1 MIITLLT
8 SNQLDELEQRIA
20 ARADALIAAR
30 TGRIQIKPKPSNE
43 ITPSNRGRPP
53 KSIANPFHVFIGP
66 PTSYGRYPL
75 FAMDIIEGI
84 ARLDWYDRRTGT
96 GGKSMPL
103 SVRNLVVILEMLEKV
118 TSESVSQT
126 LRLSERHAQRYVKAI
141 ELIIPHMMKARP
153 KSLILNMEEIH
164 EPGNRD
170 WENVDELTQPSTDEL
185 AKLHHDL
192 RTLGAIELPPHV

>member
-1 MIITLLT
+1 MTITLLT

-30 TGRIQIKPKPSNE
+30 TRHIQIKPKPPNE

-53 KSIANPFHVFIGP
+53 KTIANPFYVFIGP
-66 PTSYGRYPL
+66 TTSYGRYPL

-103 SVRNLVVILEMLEKV
+103 SVRNLVIILEMLEKV

-126 LRLSERHAQRYVKAI
+126 LRLAERHAQRYVKAI
-141 ELIIPHMMKARP
+141 ELIIPHMMRTRP
-153 KSLILNMEEIH
+153 KSLILDMEEIH
-164 EPGNRD
+164 EPGNQGRED
-170 WENVDELTQPSTDEL
+170 IVELFQPTPV
-185 AKLHHDL
+185 
-192 RTLGAIELPPHV
+192 PPMGWPSCITTFVR

>member
-1 MIITLLT
+1 MTITLLT
-8 SNQLDELEQRIA
+8 SNQLDELDRRSA
-20 ARADALIAAR
+20 ARAAALIAAR
-30 TGRIQIKPKPSNE
+30 TGRIQIKPSNE

-53 KSIANPFHVFIGP
+53 KSIANPFYVFIGP
-66 PTSYGRYPL
+66 TTSYGRYPL

-126 LRLSERHAQRYVKAI
+126 LRLAERHAQRYVKAI
-141 ELIIPHMMKARP
+141 ELIIPRMMRTRP
-153 KSLILNMEEIH
+153 KSLILDMEEIH
-164 EPGNRD
+164 EPGNQGRED
-170 WENVDELTQPSTDEL
+170 IVELIQPTPIP
-185 AKLHHDL
+185 
-192 RTLGAIELPPHV
+192 R